1 MRATLFSPLVPTL
14 ESTMKKRVF
23 LASLALS
30 ALALGGAAQA
40 QSVLRIGFFPGPYA
54 DQFKR
59 GVQPALEAAGVKV
72 QLTEFTNIIQPNTAL
87 MDGSLDANVF
97 QNRAF
102 LETFNSQ
109 QKGDLV
115 EVLQVPSAPLGLYS
129 AKHKDL
135 KALPNGASVAVPNE
149 ATSMARALTFL
160 QGQGLIT
167 LDPAIPAGR
176 HSEKNIT
183 GNPKNLKMVLLDAP
197 QMPRT
202 MSEFDLAA
210 ILGNHVLAAGML
222 LSSALAL
229 EDPAPQFRII
239 LAARKD
245 VAQSPLIKQLVDG
258 YKSTAYRNFVETD
271 PKAKGFSR
279 PEYWR

>member
-1 MRATLFSPLVPTL
+1 V
-14 ESTMKKRVF
+14 KKRFF
-23 LASLALS
+23 LAGV
-30 ALALGGAAQA
+30 ALAALAATASVQA
-40 QSVLRIGFFPGPYA
+40 QGTLRIGFFPGPYA

-59 GVQPALEAAGVKV
+59 GVQPALEARGIKV
-72 QLTEFTNIIQPNTAL
+72 QVTEFTNIVQPNTAL

-102 LETFNSQ
+102 MDSFNNQ
-109 QKGDLV
+109 QKGQLV

-135 KALPNGASVAVPNE
+135 KALPNGATVAVPNE
-149 ATSMARALTFL
+149 ATSLARALTFL
-160 QGQGLIT
+160 QLQGLIT
-167 LDPAIPAGR
+167 LDPNVPAGR
-176 HSEKNIT
+176 HSER
-183 GNPKNLKMVLLDAP
+183 NLKMVPLDAP

-202 MSEFDLAA
+202 MPEFDLAA

-239 LAARKD
+239 LVARKD
-245 VAQSPLIKQLVDG
+245 VAEGPLVKQLVEG
-258 YKSTAYRNFVETD
+258 YKSDTYRRFVETD

>member
-1 MRATLFSPLVPTL
+1 MQKRRLIQSLFV
-14 ESTMKKRVF
+14 V
-23 LASLALS
+23 A
-30 ALALGGAAQA
+30 ALGISQWAQA
-40 QSVLRIGFFPGPYA
+40 QTTLRIGFFPGPYA

-72 QLTEFTNIIQPNTAL
+72 QATEFSNIVQLNTAL

-102 LETFNSQ
+102 MDSFNTQ
-109 QKGDLV
+109 QKGELV

-135 KALPNGASVAVPNE
+135 KSLPNGASVAIPNE

-167 LDPAIPAGR
+167 LDSAVPSGK
-176 HSEKNIT
+176 HSEKNVT
-183 GNPKNLKMVLLDAP
+183 GNPKGLKFVPIDAP

-202 MSEFDLAA
+202 MPEFDLAA
-210 ILGNHVLAAGML
+210 ILGNHVIAAGML

-239 LAARKD
+239 LVARSD
-245 VAQSPLIKQLVDG
+245 VAKGALIKQLVDG
-258 YKSTAYRNFVETD
+258 YKSDTYRKFVETD

>member
-1 MRATLFSPLVPTL
+1 
-14 ESTMKKRVF
+14 MKKRSLLLSLVAM
-23 LASLALS
+23 LAI
-30 ALALGGAAQA
+30 GAMGQASA
-40 QSVLRIGFFPGPYA
+40 QSELRIGFFPGPYA

-59 GVQPALEAAGVKV
+59 GVQPYLESQGVKV
-72 QLTEFTNIIQPNTAL
+72 RLTEFSNIIQINTAL

-102 LETFNSQ
+102 LDTFNSQ

-129 AKHKDL
+129 SKHKDL
-135 KALPNGASVAVPNE
+135 KALPNGATIAIPNE
-149 ATSMARALTFL
+149 PTSMGRALTFL
-160 QGQGLIT
+160 QLQGLIT
-167 LDPAIPAGR
+167 LDPGVAAGR
-176 HSEKNIT
+176 HTEKNIT
-183 GNPKNLKMVLLDAP
+183 SNPKNLKMVPLDAP

-202 MSEFDLAA
+202 LTEVDVSA
-210 ILGNHVLAAGML
+210 ILGNHVIAAGML

-229 EDPAPQFRII
+229 EDPSPQFRII
-239 LAARKD
+239 LAARSD
-245 VAQSPLIKQLVDG
+245 VAKGALVQKLVTG
-258 YKSTAYRNFVETD
+258 YKSAEYRKFVETD

>member
-1 MRATLFSPLVPTL
+1 
-14 ESTMKKRVF
+14 MKKRFF
-23 LASLALS
+23 LAGV
-30 ALALGGAAQA
+30 ALAALAATASVQA
-40 QSVLRIGFFPGPYA
+40 QGTLRIGFFPGPYA

-59 GVQPALEAAGVKV
+59 GIQPALEARGIKV
-72 QLTEFTNIIQPNTAL
+72 QVTEFTNIMQPNTAL

-102 LETFNSQ
+102 MESFNSQ
-109 QKGDLV
+109 RGGQLV

-135 KALPNGASVAVPNE
+135 KALPNGATVAVPNE
-149 ATSMARALTFL
+149 ATSLARALTFL
-160 QGQGLIT
+160 QLQGLIT
-167 LDPAIPAGR
+167 LDPNVPAGR

-183 GNPKNLKMVLLDAP
+183 GNPKNLRMVLLDAP

-202 MSEFDLAA
+202 MPEFDLAA

-239 LAARKD
+239 LVARKD
-245 VAQSPLIKQLVDG
+245 VAEGPLIKQLVEG
-258 YKSTAYRNFVETD
+258 YKSDTYRRFVETD

>member
-1 MRATLFSPLVPTL
+1 MNKRSLLVSLLAGLT
-14 ESTMKKRVF
+14 
-23 LASLALS
+23 LASAGS
-30 ALALGGAAQA
+30 ALA
-40 QSVLRIGFFPGPYA
+40 QSSELRIGFFPGPYA

-59 GVQPALEAAGVKV
+59 GVQPYLESQGVKV
-72 QLTEFTNIIQPNTAL
+72 KVTEFSNIIQINTAL

-102 LETFNSQ
+102 LETFNTQ
-109 QKGDLV
+109 QKADLV

-129 AKHKDL
+129 SKHKDL
-135 KALPNGASVAVPNE
+135 KALPNGASVAIPNE
-149 ATSMARALTFL
+149 PTSMGRALAFL
-160 QGQGLIT
+160 QLQGLIT
-167 LDPAIPAGR
+167 LDPAVAAGR
-176 HSEKNIT
+176 HTEKNIT
-183 GNPKNLKMVLLDAP
+183 GNPKNLKMVPLDAP

-202 MSEFDLAA
+202 LTEVDLSA

-239 LAARKD
+239 LAARNE
-245 VAQSPLIKQLVDG
+245 VAKGALIQKLVTG
-258 YKSTAYRNFVETD
+258 YKSAEYRKFVETD